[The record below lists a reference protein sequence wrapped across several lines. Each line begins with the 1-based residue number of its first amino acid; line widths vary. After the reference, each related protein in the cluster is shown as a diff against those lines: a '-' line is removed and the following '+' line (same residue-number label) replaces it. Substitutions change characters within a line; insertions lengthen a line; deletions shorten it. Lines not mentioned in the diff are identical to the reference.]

1 MESIIDCKGEME
13 TIDDR
18 KIIGVIHRLFDKQQ
32 SQKRWKIEEYHK
44 SIKSISGLEKS
55 PTRTVR
61 TQNNHIFSTICA
73 YVKPEMLSFNQHLN
87 HFALKY
93 KLIVNANRLPFYPTT
108 AYEENYGFCVTPAY
122 KLAFKIL
129 MLIYSLSKS
138 LL

>member
-18 KIIGVIHRLFDKQQ
+18 KIIGFIHRLFDKQQ

-73 YVKPEMLSFNQHLN
+73 YVKLEMLSFNQHLN

-93 KLIVNANRLPFYPTT
+93 KLIVNANRL
-108 AYEENYGFCVTPAY
+108 
-122 KLAFKIL
+122 AFTQLQNMKET
-129 MLIYSLSKS
+129 MAFA
-138 LL
+138 